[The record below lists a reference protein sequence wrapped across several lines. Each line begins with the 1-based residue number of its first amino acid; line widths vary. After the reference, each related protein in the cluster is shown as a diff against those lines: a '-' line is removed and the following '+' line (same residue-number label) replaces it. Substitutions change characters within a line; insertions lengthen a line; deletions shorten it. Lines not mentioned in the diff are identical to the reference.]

1 MERVDAGKWP
11 DRAPG
16 WGRIFQKFGARGER
30 RLDMLTSSLL
40 ATVFALRTGR
50 RRHGP
55 FGGGIGMALGAAAL
69 LRLGLGAV
77 VLVAVVGLAIWLY
90 RRAKR
95 R

>member
-1 MERVDAGKWP
+1 
-11 DRAPG
+11 
-16 WGRIFQKFGARGER
+16 
-30 RLDMLTSSLL
+30 MLTSSLL

-50 RRHGP
+50 RRHGR

-69 LRLGLGAV
+69 LRLGLGVV
-77 VLVAVVGLAIWLY
+77 VLVAVVGLAVWLY